1 MGIILIALLTGL
13 LYRLGGTGGAWW
25 KNTKVRDLGVPLV
38 CVGWLYFAL
47 GCPWWALFL
56 SVGVM
61 YGSLTTYN
69 KWASKLIYGK
79 DCNDVKW
86 ISWLVTGMSYGVA
99 LFIISWVTGNWMG
112 LLNRTLVLGVFTC
125 LWSEA
130 IGNATWEEFGRGFL
144 IGITLPLMIGG

>member
-47 GCPWWALFL
+47 GCPWWALLL

-144 IGITLPLMIGG
+144 IGITLPLILT